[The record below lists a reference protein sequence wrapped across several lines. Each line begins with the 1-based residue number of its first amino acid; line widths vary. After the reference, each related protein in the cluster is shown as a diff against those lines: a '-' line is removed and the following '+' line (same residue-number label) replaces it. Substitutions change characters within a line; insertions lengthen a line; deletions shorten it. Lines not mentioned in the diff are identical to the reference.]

1 MKPQEV
7 RGNAKLLREKIKA
20 QKKTLADLAQECG
33 VGLPTLEDIIAALEK
48 PDRDPRD
55 EMPKPIFRQDVLKME
70 DLQEGMILKGTVRNV
85 VDFGA
90 FVDIGVKQDGLV
102 HLSQMSYKYVK
113 SPLEVVAVGDVV
125 DVRILKVDAEKG
137 RIGLSMLLEGDRPKP
152 QPKTER
158 PAQSDRRPRRD
169 DKRPRDQRDRK
180 FDKPKP
186 LERIG
191 NTPRIVV
198 DTRKKK

>member
-1 MKPQEV
+1 
-7 RGNAKLLREKIKA
+7 
-20 QKKTLADLAQECG
+20 
-33 VGLPTLEDIIAALEK
+33 
-48 PDRDPRD
+48 
-55 EMPKPIFRQDVLKME
+55 ME
-70 DLQEGMILKGTVRNV
+70 DLKEGMILKGTVRNV

-113 SPLEVVAVGDVV
+113 SPLEVAAVGDVV
-125 DVRILKVDAEKG
+125 DVRILKVDPEKG
-137 RIGLSMLLEGDRPKP
+137 RIGLSMLLEGEKQKP
-152 QPKTER
+152 QPKPER
-158 PAQSDRRPRRD
+158 PPQGERRPPRRDDDRRPRDRD
-169 DKRPRDQRDRK
+169 DRRPRDRDDRRPRDHDQRDRK

-186 LERIG
+186 PERIG

>member
-1 MKPQEV
+1 
-7 RGNAKLLREKIKA
+7 
-20 QKKTLADLAQECG
+20 
-33 VGLPTLEDIIAALEK
+33 
-48 PDRDPRD
+48 
-55 EMPKPIFRQDVLKME
+55 ME
-70 DLQEGMILKGTVRNV
+70 DLKEGMILKGTVRNV

-113 SPLEVVAVGDVV
+113 SPLEVAAVGDVV

-137 RIGLSMLLEGDRPKP
+137 RVSLSMLLEGDRPKP
-152 QPKTER
+152 EPKAER
-158 PAQSDRRPRRD
+158 PPQSDRPRRD
-169 DKRPRDQRDRK
+169 DKRPRDQRERK

-186 LERIG
+186 PERIG